1 MEPRLQVARAQQ
13 NHQPTYCHHPPS
25 TTSTVT
31 LPPSPG
37 APKMKSING
46 SVEYTHRDV
55 PPIQGSAGSES
66 SVPNTTKQEPDT
78 PASVAFTRR
87 SAASGIGP
95 TPYANCTNRQP
106 LTHQRLPKRTQAP
119 AVAEAEHFA
128 ELAQPIDTDEPIDR
142 ITITT
147 TAPYIAR
154 AFTDDDQKPLSAG
167 ERVNLHT
174 GDSPSQQA
182 DERETAQPGPPA
194 TLGQDFQREGQ
205 ISRTLSEILPVTLVV
220 FGRLVGGGGGG
231 GRTDKLLRVDPYVGL
246 LRWDERLED
255 ALWQTLGWSA
265 WSDYTSCSVACGGGV
280 QQRFRHCLPSAPADR
295 AEPNAP
301 TDEIVPPT
309 VTPSF
314 SNTRSNVFNS
324 EIENPITTTTTA
336 TERTQPVAY
345 GAPPSVSI
353 TARQG
358 GNKLSRKLQSKQPA
372 EGAKVQQQTRPFHT
386 EPVVNE
392 KRIMNPTVDDDGEP
406 ISSESIPIRWL
417 GGKFNPSATGRLRGT
432 GAAAPVEPAHHSRPR
447 ASQARGTWPAC
458 EGHNIEQRS
467 CNTFEC
473 TGTIDLLAAV
483 TPTTHWRTAW
493 DESVE
498 DRINYA
504 INQLDQ
510 NFTLMMGLR
519 LKPVSDDNGRQ
530 QSGQTATVRPTGG
543 HIFSI
548 RSKLTAGSS
557 LSINFETDGHGGLR
571 VLQEKY
577 GLSEMLP
584 VRSGAL
590 TLRDGAWHSLALSGR
605 YGGFVT
611 VYIDCQWINSF
622 VLTKGS
628 IELPQ
633 YPTVEVGHRVE
644 LRQLTVVPGEK
655 SARLQCNPRPV
666 PIHDVENRRVTNYFE
681 HLN

>member
-1 MEPRLQVARAQQ
+1 
-13 NHQPTYCHHPPS
+13 
-25 TTSTVT
+25 
-31 LPPSPG
+31 
-37 APKMKSING
+37 MKSING

-66 SVPNTTKQEPDT
+66 SVPNTTQREPDT
-78 PASVAFTRR
+78 SSPASVAFARR
-87 SAASGIGP
+87 SAASGIWP
-95 TPYANCTNRQP
+95 TMNANCTNRRP
-106 LTHQRLPKRTQAP
+106 PMHQRLPKRTQAS

-128 ELAQPIDTDEPIDR
+128 EPAPPIDTDEPIDR

-147 TAPYIAR
+147 TTPYIAR
-154 AFTDDDQKPLSAG
+154 AFTDDNAGDQKPLSAG
-167 ERVNLHT
+167 ERVNLQHGT

-194 TLGQDFQREGQ
+194 TNGPDFQREGQ

-280 QQRFRHCLPSAPADR
+280 QQRFRHCLPPAPTDR
-295 AEPNAP
+295 AEPNTP

-309 VTPSF
+309 VMPSF

-324 EIENPITTTTTA
+324 EIENPNTTTTTTA

-353 TARQG
+353 AARKG

-372 EGAKVQQQTRPFHT
+372 EGAKAQQQQTRPFHA

-392 KRIMNPTVDDDGEP
+392 KRIMNPTVAGDGEP

-417 GGKFNPSATGRLRGT
+417 GGTFNPSATGRWSRGT
-432 GAAAPVEPAHHSRPR
+432 GAAAPVEPAHHS
-447 ASQARGTWPAC
+447 QAEGTWHAC

-483 TPTTHWRTAW
+483 TPSSHWRTAW

-510 NFTLMMGLR
+510 NFTLMMSLR
-519 LKPVSDDNGRQ
+519 LKPVSDDNDRQ
-530 QSGQTATVRPTGG
+530 QAGQTATVRPTSG

-590 TLRDGAWHSLALSGR
+590 SLRDGAWHSLALSGR

-633 YPTVEVGHRVE
+633 YPTVEVGHSVE

>member
-1 MEPRLQVARAQQ
+1 MDWRSLSRVSLPAWLGSIMALIVESDSNRPEGRRVRRAGLRTPARERLWPAGNRDGCRWLLTVAILLVTCLARPIGCSRGELHVHEYAILRTDPCAGNVQPASSFGGGKSALKLSELVTQSDVIFKAFAGYGNDLRAVALGNGTEGVPMADASHHRPHQQ
-13 NHQPTYCHHPPS
+13 QQQQQYHHQPRWKPQARMEQGGAKAAGADFIVRLEPA
-25 TTSTVT
+25 TVYKGNE
-31 LPPSPG
+31 LFKQLQLNSWQHYFILW
-37 APKMKSING
+37 SNG

-66 SVPNTTKQEPDT
+66 SVPNTTQREPDT
-78 PASVAFTRR
+78 SSPASVAFARR
-87 SAASGIGP
+87 SAASGIWP
-95 TPYANCTNRQP
+95 TMNANCTNRRP
-106 LTHQRLPKRTQAP
+106 LTHQRLPKRTQAS

-128 ELAQPIDTDEPIDR
+128 EPAPPIDTDEPIDR

-147 TAPYIAR
+147 TTPYIAR
-154 AFTDDDQKPLSAG
+154 AFTDDNAGDQKPLSAG
-167 ERVNLHT
+167 ERVNLQHGT

-194 TLGQDFQREGQ
+194 TNGPDFQREGQ

-255 ALWQTLGWSA
+255 ALWQTLG
-265 WSDYTSCSVACGGGV
+265 
-280 QQRFRHCLPSAPADR
+280 
-295 AEPNAP
+295 
-301 TDEIVPPT
+301 
-309 VTPSF
+309 
-314 SNTRSNVFNS
+314 
-324 EIENPITTTTTA
+324 
-336 TERTQPVAY
+336 
-345 GAPPSVSI
+345 
-353 TARQG
+353 
-358 GNKLSRKLQSKQPA
+358 
-372 EGAKVQQQTRPFHT
+372 
-386 EPVVNE
+386 
-392 KRIMNPTVDDDGEP
+392 
-406 ISSESIPIRWL
+406 
-417 GGKFNPSATGRLRGT
+417 
-432 GAAAPVEPAHHSRPR
+432 
-447 ASQARGTWPAC
+447 
-458 EGHNIEQRS
+458 
-467 CNTFEC
+467 
-473 TGTIDLLAAV
+473 TIDLLAAV
-483 TPTTHWRTAW
+483 TPSSHWRTAW

-510 NFTLMMGLR
+510 NFTLMMSLR
-519 LKPVSDDNGRQ
+519 LKPVSDDNDRQ
-530 QSGQTATVRPTGG
+530 QGGQTASVRPTSG

-633 YPTVEVGHRVE
+633 YPTVEVGHSVE

-666 PIHDVENRRVTNYFE
+666 PIHDVENRRVTDYFE